1 MKLHKI
7 GFGRMGK
14 ERNRLRTY
22 VDAGWLVQGMWHAAD
37 EKKVLSWERQIFA
50 SLRAKFKELESTE
63 ADPMGKWVEG
73 WADSVNADAIAGE
86 EIEAMITGI
95 VAKSV
100 K

>member
-73 WADSVNADAIAGE
+73 WAESVSADAIAGE

-95 VAKSV
+95 VAKSA

>member
-14 ERNRLRTY
+14 ERNRLRAY
-22 VDAGWLVQGMWHAAD
+22 VDAGWLVQGMWHEAD

-50 SLRAKFKELESTE
+50 LLREKFKELESTE

-73 WADSVNADAIAGE
+73 WADSVSADAIAGE

-95 VAKSV
+95 IAKSV